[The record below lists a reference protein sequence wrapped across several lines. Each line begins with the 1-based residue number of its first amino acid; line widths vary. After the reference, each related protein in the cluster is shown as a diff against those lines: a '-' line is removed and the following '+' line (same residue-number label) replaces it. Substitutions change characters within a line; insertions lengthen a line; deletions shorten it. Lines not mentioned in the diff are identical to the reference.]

1 MASFKF
7 WGYGILAIAALA
19 MVLYVFTNVGGY
31 PDIGGPLL
39 DIAIFI
45 VVVYVFYMFFKLRI
59 GQR

>member
-39 DIAIFI
+39 DIAVFI
-45 VVVYVFYMFFKLRI
+45 VVAFMVYMFAKLII